1 MKTFITDEA
10 LRDAAKQVRESML
23 SSLPE
28 EPKEHAFSEE
38 FLETIEELRQS
49 ERKRASRASRAA
61 LFRRCVAAML
71 SIVVSLSLFFGL
83 NTEAR
88 AAALRWV
95 KQTTWGQT
103 MFSFLG
109 EAEEALPEFE
119 VMWVPEGVELVNEIV
134 EPDCVMRLYSNP
146 DDDSQSF
153 AIQCALMDSDSP
165 LIISH
170 NKSEYLI
177 HSTIV
182 NTHYAELYIAQD
194 SSVSNGLVWFDDGTG
209 VSFTIISDMKPDVIL
224 HIAENIKL
232 DISTK

>member
-1 MKTFITDEA
+1 MKTIITDEA
-10 LRDAAKQVRESML
+10 LRNAAKQVRESML
-23 SSLPE
+23 ASLPE
-28 EPKEHAFSEE
+28 EPTEHTFSEE
-38 FLETIEELRQS
+38 FLTSIEKLRQS
-49 ERKRASRASRAA
+49 EQKRASRIT
-61 LFRRCVAAML
+61 LFRRSIAALL
-71 SIVVSLSLFFGL
+71 SVVVGLSLFFGL

-88 AAALRWV
+88 AAALRWA
-95 KQTTWGQT
+95 KQTAWGRT
-103 MFSFLG
+103 VFSFFG

-134 EPDCVMRLYSNP
+134 EPDCVMRLYSDP

-194 SSVSNGLVWFDDGTG
+194 SSVSNGLVWFDDDTG

>member
-1 MKTFITDEA
+1 MKTIITDEA
-10 LRDAAKQVRESML
+10 LRNAAKQVRESML
-23 SSLPE
+23 ASLPE
-28 EPKEHAFSEE
+28 EPTEHTFSEE
-38 FLETIEELRQS
+38 FLTSIEKLRQS
-49 ERKRASRASRAA
+49 EQKRASRIT
-61 LFRRCVAAML
+61 LFRRSIAALL
-71 SIVVSLSLFFGL
+71 SVVVGLSLFFGL

-88 AAALRWV
+88 AAALRWA
-95 KQTTWGQT
+95 KQTTWGRT
-103 MFSFLG
+103 VFSFFG
-109 EAEEALPEFE
+109 EAEKALPEFE

-134 EPDCVMRLYSNP
+134 EPDCVMRLYSDP

-182 NTHYAELYIAQD
+182 NTHYAKLYIAQD
-194 SSVSNGLVWFDDGTG
+194 SSVSNGLVWFDDDTG